1 MDIYKTSR
9 GARRSR
15 RVPVV
20 RTHRAERL
28 GHGPRRALGNCLAEV
43 VREVRNEGHE
53 LERLDD
59 VEGAV
64 AVVAQHVDGA
74 VAMLGE
80 KRAPRGEGRVRHA
93 EVVDERDDDG
103 PHAVAALPREL
114 WSELADRVQRAAVL
128 QGLALDSC
136 CHRAVVKRTRDA
148 IARRV
153 EVLRGVTPSRNCST
167 AHANAASGTLG
178 TNVAVVVAR
187 GTLRRRVRRRRGGP
201 RRRRL

>member
-1 MDIYKTSR
+1 MTLRAVIYTNIYKIPRATTR
-9 GARRSR
+9 GGDLSR
-15 RVPVV
+15 RMPVV

-93 EVVDERDDDG
+93 EVVDERDNDG
-103 PHAVAALPREL
+103 PHAVAAFLGEL
-114 WSELADRVQRAAVL
+114 GGELADRVQRAAVL
-128 QGLALDSC
+128 QGLALD
-136 CHRAVVKRTRDA
+136 
-148 IARRV
+148 
-153 EVLRGVTPSRNCST
+153 
-167 AHANAASGTLG
+167 
-178 TNVAVVVAR
+178 
-187 GTLRRRVRRRRGGP
+187 RRRDRAIVEPVWESNFGRPTP
-201 RRRRL
+201 R